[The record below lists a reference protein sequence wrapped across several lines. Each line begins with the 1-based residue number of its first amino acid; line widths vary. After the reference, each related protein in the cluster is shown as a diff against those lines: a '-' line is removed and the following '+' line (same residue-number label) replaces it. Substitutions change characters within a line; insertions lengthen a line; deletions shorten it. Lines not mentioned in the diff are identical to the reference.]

1 MKKYKTL
8 LIILLVFLSC
18 LSVYMLYGLVNNIYN
33 LCYYI
38 KDQFF
43 DTAFLIAR
51 MSINLI
57 LETAIIGFSV
67 LGIVTL
73 AKILKD
79 RQLFTTPDE
88 QPAIPNNDE
97 TPTNKE

>member
-33 LCYYI
+33 LRYYI
-38 KDQFF
+38 KYGFPEIE
-43 DTAFLIAR
+43 FLITR
-51 MSINLI
+51 VSINMLLNI
-57 LETAIIGFSV
+57 AIMGFSV

-73 AKILKD
+73 AKIFKD
-79 RQLFTTPDE
+79 KQLFTTH
-88 QPAIPNNDE
+88 DE
-97 TPTNKE
+97 T